1 MFLRVFVSQELGFN
15 KPAREFFDACAAQI
29 PGYDPAKAMMVGDS
43 LSSDIRGGK
52 NAGIQTCWV
61 NPEHKAAQ
69 ANLMPDYE
77 IESLSQLPAL
87 LRRLEGKESAQA

>member
-1 MFLRVFVSQELGFN
+1 
-15 KPAREFFDACAAQI
+15 
-29 PGYDPAKAMMVGDS
+29 MMVGDS

-69 ANLMPDYE
+69 ENLVPDYE

-87 LRRLEGKESAQA
+87 LRRLEGKERAQA